1 MQPASHPLTPQPP
14 LILKRPLTL
23 EDFEDV
29 TVTAARV
36 AELAPAT
43 RESLRELPT
52 PRPDAP
58 RVMVTPSS
66 TPVPQTLVAV
76 RTAAAPATASRK
88 PAFTWNRV
96 GLAALS
102 SLPDLVARLEVAE
115 QRLLAC
121 GPQFSFLGF
130 LKPFVVRVSAVKAH
144 WQLHRY
150 IRRGLQASTRTSTV
164 TAAESKR
171 LRRTGNAYIERRVSG
186 TRRVA
191 EFQGYERLFSLWH
204 ALRIPLI
211 FMLIVAAVVHVIAVN
226 VY

>member
-14 LILKRPLTL
+14 LIPKRQWTL

-76 RTAAAPATASRK
+76 RTAAAPATAPR
-88 PAFTWNRV
+88 
-96 GLAALS
+96 
-102 SLPDLVARLEVAE
+102 
-115 QRLLAC
+115 
-121 GPQFSFLGF
+121 
-130 LKPFVVRVSAVKAH
+130 
-144 WQLHRY
+144 QLHRY

-171 LRRTGNAYIERRVSG
+171 LRRTANAYIDGRISG

-204 ALRIPLI
+204 ALHIPLI